1 MSTIRPYAAG
11 AYVTQRNTQQ
21 ILDLKNQLGTL
32 TTQLSTG
39 RTAETYAGLGVG
51 RTTSL
56 AAHATISALDGYDAA
71 IGYGQTRAQ
80 LATSSLTAVI
90 NFGTD
95 LKSNLA
101 NGLVRSSSG
110 SISSATLARNA
121 LDAAVDALNQ
131 TGAGTYIFGGR
142 DTETEPVVGTD
153 VLING
158 DGTKAGVAKLV
169 EQQRIADLGADGMG
183 RLGTALAG
191 TTISLGEDA
200 SAEVRANFG
209 FTLAGRPVTTGTALT
224 ASYTPADT
232 TATLPVP
239 VTEGQRFRALVQ
251 LADGGSRSVEYYATN
266 GTAPAGTT
274 AFPVSGDPATDT
286 TALAALLPAGA
297 SLTGVQAV
305 TPQVTFNAEPTEG
318 QSFRVVVNQ
327 PDGSRTTIDFHA
339 TAQPGLD
346 DPSAFRLPLAGA
358 TLSDRLAAAATQL
371 GTLVAP
377 GTLASVQSA
386 PLENAD
392 GSPRLDAGGNPIPA
406 IGLSFSAGSPAAV
419 QIGPLTQQPAA
430 GDSITLRLAL
440 HDGTTTSVTLTA
452 RAASTGGATPTPGTF
467 AIVPG
472 DLAATAANL
481 KTALDSAV
489 KLAAGSSL
497 SASAT
502 VRAASDFFDGSSIP
516 GLAARRIAFDAA
528 GNATGY
534 VETPSAD
541 TVQWYRGEDARTD
554 PRATATVQTGANST
568 AQIGVRANEAPLRA
582 VLAGMAAVV
591 LGTPSGT
598 DPDANAKW
606 QAMADRAGTLVRAV
620 NTSPSVQEIVTD
632 LSLANTAMSNAKA
645 QNGATRNIMEN
656 AMAGVEAADTTEVTT
671 KLLDLQNRLQ
681 ASYQVTATL
690 SKLSLVNYMN

>member
-56 AAHATISALDGYDAA
+56 TAHATISALDGYDAA

-90 NFGTD
+90 DFGTD

-142 DTETEPVVGTD
+142 DSETEPVVDTQTI
-153 VLING
+153 LNG

-169 EQQRIADLGADGMG
+169 EEQRIADLGADGMG
-183 RLGTALAG
+183 RLTSGFTPAAVR
-191 TTISLGEDA
+191 TISTTPPVTETRPSVSLAEDPN
-200 SAEVRANFG
+200 AEVRANFG
-209 FTLAGRPVTTGTALT
+209 FLIAAAPTVTGTAISVNGYVAGARAT
-224 ASYTPADT
+224 GTPT
-232 TATLPVP
+232 FNTIPQ
-239 VTEGQRFRALVQ
+239 EGDAFRVVIN
-251 LADGGSRSVEYYATN
+251 LADGSQKTVDLKATKESS
-266 GTAPAGTT
+266 AGGLTV
-274 AFPVSGDPATDT
+274 FGLPVAD
-286 TALAALLPAGA
+286 
-297 SLTGVQAV
+297 V
-305 TPQVTFNAEPTEG
+305 
-318 QSFRVVVNQ
+318 
-327 PDGSRTTIDFHA
+327 
-339 TAQPGLD
+339 
-346 DPSAFRLPLAGA
+346 
-358 TLSDRLAAAATQL
+358 AAAQAKL
-371 GTLVAP
+371 MALVAP
-377 GTLASVQSA
+377 GTIASVQSPTVQVPDPTA
-386 PLENAD
+386 PPATVPKPLVELGFTG
-392 GSPRLDAGGNPIPA
+392 GSAARFDLDLVG
-406 IGLSFSAGSPAAV
+406 
-419 QIGPLTQQPAA
+419 QPAA
-430 GDSITLRLAL
+430 GDKVTIQLAL
-440 HDGTTTSVTLTA
+440 HDGTTTSITLTA
-452 RAASTGGATPTPGTF
+452 RASGTPAMAGTF
-467 AIVPG
+467 AIDAAGP
-472 DLAATAANL
+472 AATASNL
-481 KTALDSAV
+481 KTALDAAV
-489 KLAAGSSL
+489 ASAAGSSL

-502 VRAASDFFDGSSIP
+502 ARASEDFFNGSPIA
-516 GLAARRIAFDAA
+516 GLAARRIAFDNA

-534 VETPSAD
+534 LETPSAN
-541 TVQWYRGEDARTD
+541 TVQWYRGEDAGTD

-582 VLAGMAAVV
+582 VLAGMATVV
-591 LGTPSGT
+591 LGTPSGS

-606 QAMADRAGTLVRAV
+606 QAMADRAGALVRAV

-632 LSLANTAMSNAKA
+632 LSLANTAMSNAKS

-671 KLLDLQNRLQ
+671 TLLDLQNRLQ

>member
-11 AYVTQRNTQQ
+11 AYLTQRNTQQ

-56 AAHATISALDGYDAA
+56 TAHATISALDGYDAA

-90 NFGTD
+90 DFGTD

-142 DTETEPVVGTD
+142 DSETEPVVDTDTLLNGTD
-153 VLING
+153 
-158 DGTKAGVAKLV
+158 TKAGVAKLV
-169 EQQRIADLGADGMG
+169 EEQRKADLGADGMG
-183 RLGTALAG
+183 RLGTALTG
-191 TTISLGEDA
+191 TTLSISENA

-209 FTLAGRPVTTGTALT
+209 FTLAGKPVTTGTALT
-224 ASYTPADT
+224 VSSMPADT
-232 TATLPVP
+232 TATFAAP

-251 LADGGSRSVEYYATN
+251 LADGSSRSVEYYATN
-266 GTAPAGTT
+266 QTAPDGTT
-274 AFPVSGDPATDT
+274 AFPVSGDLATDT
-286 TALAALLPAGA
+286 AKLATLLPAGA

-305 TPQVTFNAEPTEG
+305 TPHVTFNAEPAEG

-327 PDGSRTTIDFHA
+327 PDGSRKTIDFQA
-339 TAQPGLD
+339 TAHPGLD
-346 DPSAFRLPLAGA
+346 DPTAFKLPLTGA
-358 TLSDRLAAAATQL
+358 TLPDRLAAAATQL
-371 GTLVAP
+371 ERLVAP

-386 PLENAD
+386 PLKNAD
-392 GSPRLDAGGNPIPA
+392 GSVKLDAGGNEIPA
-406 IGLSFSAGSPAAV
+406 IGLSFSTGSPAAV
-419 QIGPLTQQPAA
+419 QIGPLTQQPAV
-430 GDSITLRLAL
+430 GDSITLKLAL

-452 RAASTGGATPTPGTF
+452 RAATGAGSTAAPGTF
-467 AIVPG
+467 EIVPG
-472 DLAATAANL
+472 DVAATAGNL
-481 KTALDSAV
+481 KTALDAAV

-502 VRAASDFFDGSSIP
+502 VRATSDFFDGSSIP
-516 GLAARRIAFDAA
+516 GLAARRITFDTA

-582 VLAGMAAVV
+582 VLAGMATVV
-591 LGTPSGT
+591 LGTPSGS

-606 QAMADRAGTLVRAV
+606 QAMADRAGALVRAV

-632 LSLANTAMSNAKA
+632 LSLANTAMSNAKS

>member
-56 AAHATISALDGYDAA
+56 TAHATISALDGYDAA

-90 NFGTD
+90 DFGTD

-142 DTETEPVVGTD
+142 DSETEPVVDTDTLLNGTD
-153 VLING
+153 
-158 DGTKAGVAKLV
+158 TKAGVAKLV
-169 EQQRIADLGADGMG
+169 EEQRKADLGADGMG
-183 RLGTALAG
+183 RLGSTLAG
-191 TTISLGEDA
+191 TTITLGEDA

-209 FTLAGRPVTTGTALT
+209 FLIAGKPTVTGTAISVSNFVQGAQAT
-224 ASYTPADT
+224 GTP
-232 TATLPVP
+232 
-239 VTEGQRFRALVQ
+239 
-251 LADGGSRSVEYYATN
+251 
-266 GTAPAGTT
+266 
-274 AFPVSGDPATDT
+274 
-286 TALAALLPAGA
+286 
-297 SLTGVQAV
+297 
-305 TPQVTFNAEPTEG
+305 TFNAVPKEG
-318 QSFRVVVNQ
+318 AAFRVVVNLA
-327 PDGSRTTIDFHA
+327 DGSQKTVDFKA
-339 TAQPGLD
+339 TKEASAGSLTVFGL
-346 DPSAFRLPLAGA
+346 PVANE
-358 TLSDRLAAAATQL
+358 AAAQAKL
-371 GTLVAP
+371 MALVAP
-377 GTLASVQSA
+377 GKIASVQSQPEA
-386 PLENAD
+386 GTSLISLSVGGGQAASFDLDVNA
-392 GSPRLDAGGNPIPA
+392 
-406 IGLSFSAGSPAAV
+406 
-419 QIGPLTQQPAA
+419 QPAV
-430 GDSITLRLAL
+430 GDRVTIQLAL
-440 HDGTTTSVTLTA
+440 HDGTTTSITLTA
-452 RAASTGGATPTPGTF
+452 RASGTPDMPGTF
-467 AIVPG
+467 AIDAAGPE
-472 DLAATAANL
+472 ATAARL
-481 KTALDSAV
+481 KTALDNAV

-502 VRAASDFFDGSSIP
+502 ARASEDFFNGSPIA
-516 GLAARRIAFDAA
+516 GLAARRIAFDNA

-534 VETPSAD
+534 LETPSAN
-541 TVQWYRGEDARTD
+541 TVQWYRGEDAGTD

-582 VLAGMAAVV
+582 VLAGMATVV
-591 LGTPSGT
+591 LGTPSGS

-606 QAMADRAGTLVRAV
+606 QAMADRAGALVRAV

-632 LSLANTAMSNAKA
+632 LSLANTAMSNAKS

>member
-56 AAHATISALDGYDAA
+56 TAHATISALDGYDAA

-80 LATSSLTAVI
+80 LATSSLSAVI
-90 NFGTD
+90 DFGTD

-110 SISSATLARNA
+110 SINSATLARNA

-142 DTETEPVVGTD
+142 DSESEPVVDTD
-153 VLING
+153 TLLNG

-169 EQQRIADLGADGMG
+169 EEQRKADLGADNMG
-183 RLGTALAG
+183 RLTSGFAPAAVR
-191 TTISLGEDA
+191 TISTTPLVTETRPSVSLA
-200 SAEVRANFG
+200 ESPNPEVRSNFG
-209 FTLAGRPVTTGTALT
+209 FLIAGQPTVT
-224 ASYTPADT
+224 
-232 TATLPVP
+232 
-239 VTEGQRFRALVQ
+239 
-251 LADGGSRSVEYYATN
+251 GSAISVSN
-266 GTAPAGTT
+266 FVAGTQ
-274 AFPVSGDPATDT
+274 AT
-286 TALAALLPAGA
+286 GA
-297 SLTGVQAV
+297 
-305 TPQVTFNAEPTEG
+305 PTFNAIPQEG
-318 QSFRVVVNQ
+318 DAFRVVVNL
-327 PDGSRTTIDFHA
+327 PDGSQKTVDLKA
-339 TAQPGLD
+339 TKEEAAGDLTV
-346 DPSAFRLPLAGA
+346 FKLPVANE
-358 TLSDRLAAAATQL
+358 AAAAAQL
-371 GTLVAP
+371 TALLAP
-377 GTLASVQSA
+377 GKIASVQSA
-386 PLENAD
+386 TVQVLDVTAPPATPPATVPKPLIELAFTG
-392 GSPRLDAGGNPIPA
+392 GSAARFDLRLVA
-406 IGLSFSAGSPAAV
+406 
-419 QIGPLTQQPAA
+419 QPAA
-430 GDSITLRLAL
+430 GDKVTIQLAL
-440 HDGTTTSVTLTA
+440 HDGTTTSITLTA
-452 RAASTGGATPTPGTF
+452 RASGTPATAGTF
-467 AIVPG
+467 AIDAADP
-472 DLAATAANL
+472 AATASNL
-481 KTALDSAV
+481 KTALDAAV
-489 KLAAGSSL
+489 ASAAGSSL

-502 VRAASDFFDGSSIP
+502 ARASQDFFNGSPIT
-516 GLAARRIAFDAA
+516 GLAARRIAFDNA

-541 TVQWYRGEDARTD
+541 TVQWYRGEDAGTD
-554 PRATATVQTGANST
+554 PRGTATVQTGANST

-582 VLAGMAAVV
+582 VLAGMATVV
-591 LGTPSGT
+591 LGTPPGT

-606 QAMADRAGTLVRAV
+606 QAMADRAGALVRAV

-632 LSLANTAMSNAKA
+632 LSLANTAMSGAKA

>member
-21 ILDLKNQLGTL
+21 ILDLKDQLSVL
-32 TTQLSTG
+32 TTQLGTG

-56 AAHATISALDGYDAA
+56 AAHATISALEGYDAA

-110 SISSATLARNA
+110 TINSATLARNA

-131 TGAGTYIFGGR
+131 TGAGIYIFGGR
-142 DTETEPVVGTD
+142 DSETEPVVDTD
-153 VLING
+153 VMLNG
-158 DGTKAGVAKLV
+158 DGTRAGLAKLV
-169 EQQRIADLGADGMG
+169 EQQRTADLGTDGKG
-183 RLGTALAG
+183 RLTTSLTPGG
-191 TTISLGEDA
+191 TTVGLTEDA
-200 SAEVRANFG
+200 SAEARANFG
-209 FTLAGRPVTTGTALT
+209 FTLAGKPVTTGTALT
-224 ASYTPADT
+224 ASFTPADT
-232 TATLPVP
+232 TANLTTPVGG
-239 VTEGQRFRALVQ
+239 GQRFRALVQ
-251 LADGGSRSVEYYATN
+251 LADGSSQSIEFYGTN
-266 GTAPAGTT
+266 GTAPSGTT
-274 AFPVSGDPATDT
+274 AFPLSGDLATDT
-286 TALAALLPAGA
+286 AKLAALLPAGA
-297 SLTGVQAV
+297 SLGGVQAV
-305 TPQVTFNAEPTEG
+305 TPQVAFNAEPTEG

-327 PDGSRTTIDFHA
+327 PDGSQKTIDYHA
-339 TAQPGLD
+339 TARPGLD
-346 DPSAFRLPLAGA
+346 DPTAFKIPSASEYPTVAE
-358 TLSDRLAAAATQL
+358 RLAAAATQL
-371 GTLVAP
+371 QALVAP

-386 PLENAD
+386 LAT
-392 GSPRLDAGGNPIPA
+392 DAGGNPVLDAGGQPLPTISL
-406 IGLSFSAGSPAAV
+406 GFSAGSPAAV
-419 QIGPLTQQPAA
+419 QIGPLTQQPNA
-430 GDSITLRLAL
+430 GDSITLKLAL

-452 RAASTGGATPTPGTF
+452 RAATAGGSAAPGTF
-467 AIVPG
+467 SIVPG

-481 KTALDSAV
+481 KTALDAAV
-489 KLAAGSSL
+489 KLAAGTSL
-497 SASAT
+497 SARAT
-502 VRAASDFFDGSSIP
+502 ARASQDFFDGTSIA
-516 GLAARRIAFDAA
+516 GLAARRINAA
-528 GNATGY
+528 GTGY
-534 VETPSAD
+534 EQAPQDT
-541 TVQWYRGEDARTD
+541 TVQWYRGEDAPTD
-554 PRATATVQTGANST
+554 PRAAATVQTGANST
-568 AQIGVRANEAPLRA
+568 AQVGVRANEAPLRA
-582 VLAGMAAVV
+582 VLAGMATVV
-591 LGTPSGT
+591 LGTPAST

-632 LSLANTAMSNAKA
+632 LSLANTAMGNAKA

>member
-21 ILDLKNQLGTL
+21 ILDLKDQLSVL
-32 TTQLSTG
+32 TTQLGTG

-56 AAHATISALDGYDAA
+56 AAHATISALEGYDAA

-110 SISSATLARNA
+110 TINSATLARNA

-131 TGAGTYIFGGR
+131 TGAGIYVFGGR
-142 DTETEPVVGTD
+142 DSETEPVVSTN

-158 DGTKAGVAKLV
+158 EGDKAGLAKLV
-169 EQQRIADLGADGMG
+169 QEQKTADLGADGMG
-183 RLGTALAG
+183 RLTSDFAPAAVR
-191 TTISLGEDA
+191 TISTTPLVTETRP
-200 SAEVRANFG
+200 SVSLAENLNAEIRANFG
-209 FTLAGRPVTTGTALT
+209 FLIAAAPTVTGTAI
-224 ASYTPADT
+224 
-232 TATLPVP
+232 
-239 VTEGQRFRALVQ
+239 
-251 LADGGSRSVEYYATN
+251 SVNNY
-266 GTAPAGTT
+266 
-274 AFPVSGDPATDT
+274 V
-286 TALAALLPAGA
+286 AGA
-297 SLTGVQAV
+297 QATG
-305 TPQVTFNAEPTEG
+305 TPTFNAIPKEG
-318 QSFRVVVNQ
+318 DAFRVVVNL
-327 PDGSRTTIDFHA
+327 PDGSQKTLDLKA
-339 TAQPGLD
+339 TKDSSAGGLTV
-346 DPSAFRLPLAGA
+346 FGLPVA
-358 TLSDRLAAAATQL
+358 DAAAAQTKL
-371 GTLVAP
+371 MALVAP
-377 GTLASVQSA
+377 GTIVSVQSPTVQVPDPTA
-386 PLENAD
+386 PPTTPPATVSKPLIDLAVTG
-392 GSPRLDAGGNPIPA
+392 GSAARFDLDLLG
-406 IGLSFSAGSPAAV
+406 
-419 QIGPLTQQPAA
+419 QPAA
-430 GDSITLRLAL
+430 GDKVTIQLAL
-440 HDGTTTSVTLTA
+440 HDGTTTTITLTA
-452 RAASTGGATPTPGTF
+452 RASGTPATAGTF
-467 AIVPG
+467 AIDAAGP
-472 DLAATAANL
+472 AATAGNL
-481 KTALDSAV
+481 KTALDAAV
-489 KLAAGSSL
+489 ASAAGSSL

-502 VRAASDFFDGSSIP
+502 ARASQDFFNGSSIE
-516 GLAARRIAFDAA
+516 GLAARRIAFDNA

-534 VETPSAD
+534 LETPSTN
-541 TVQWYRGEDARTD
+541 TVQWYRGEDAPTD
-554 PRATATVQTGANST
+554 PRAAATVQTGANST
-568 AQIGVRANEAPLRA
+568 AQVGVRANEAPLRA
-582 VLAGMAAVV
+582 VLAGMATVV
-591 LGTPSGT
+591 LGTPAST

-632 LSLANTAMSNAKA
+632 LSLANTAMGNAKA